1 MKGSLDNLHPDLVE
15 VLTELEAH
23 MGFELRVTSGYRS
36 PEHNLE
42 IGGVTGSEHIYSPA
56 EGADVLCK
64 QSITRFKMVKWLLTH
79 YVQRIGIGPAFVHVG
94 IAQDKPQFVMWT
106 YYPTKASV

>member
-79 YVQRIGIGPAFVHVG
+79 YVQRIGIGPDFVHVG

-106 YYPTKASV
+106 YYPTKASA